1 MSKGVAI
8 GKCVDAEQ
16 EFSSGR
22 AAKTRAAENWRS
34 AYSLLDVP
42 VGRCTEKPSS
52 NKRSPHQLKP
62 KRERTMAQSSSTAIR
77 DAIAAAIEKFM
88 AAFSRGDAA
97 GCAALYTEQG
107 QLLPPN
113 SDVIAGKQA
122 IQTFWK
128 SAMHIG
134 ITAVKL
140 ETAEMESHGNKANEV
155 GTYILQ
161 GTGGQVLDTG
171 NYVVIWKQEAGQ
183 WKLHR
188 DIWNSSRP
196 AAGQ

>member
-1 MSKGVAI
+1 MG
-8 GKCVDAEQ
+8 
-16 EFSSGR
+16 
-22 AAKTRAAENWRS
+22 
-34 AYSLLDVP
+34 
-42 VGRCTEKPSS
+42 
-52 NKRSPHQLKP
+52 
-62 KRERTMAQSSSTAIR
+62 QSSSTEIR

-97 GCAALYTEQG
+97 KCAALYTEQG

-113 SDVIAGKQA
+113 SDVTAGKQA
-122 IQTFWK
+122 IQTFWQ
-128 SAMHIG
+128 SAMHMG
-134 ITAVKL
+134 ITAAKL
-140 ETAEMESHGNKANEV
+140 ETVEVEGHGNTATEV

-161 GTGGQVLDTG
+161 GAGGQVLDTG
-171 NYVVIWKQEAGQ
+171 KYLVIWKQEAGQ

>member
-1 MSKGVAI
+1 
-8 GKCVDAEQ
+8 
-16 EFSSGR
+16 
-22 AAKTRAAENWRS
+22 
-34 AYSLLDVP
+34 
-42 VGRCTEKPSS
+42 
-52 NKRSPHQLKP
+52 
-62 KRERTMAQSSSTAIR
+62 MAQSSSTEIR
-77 DAIAAAIEKFM
+77 DAIAAAIEAFM

-113 SDVIAGKQA
+113 SDVVAGKPA
-122 IQTFWK
+122 IQTFWQ
-128 SAMHIG
+128 SAMHMG
-134 ITAVKL
+134 ITAAKL
-140 ETAEMESHGNKANEV
+140 ETAEVEGHGHTAHEV

-161 GTGGQVLDTG
+161 GAGGQVLDTG
-171 NYVVIWKQEAGQ
+171 KYVVIWQQEAGQ